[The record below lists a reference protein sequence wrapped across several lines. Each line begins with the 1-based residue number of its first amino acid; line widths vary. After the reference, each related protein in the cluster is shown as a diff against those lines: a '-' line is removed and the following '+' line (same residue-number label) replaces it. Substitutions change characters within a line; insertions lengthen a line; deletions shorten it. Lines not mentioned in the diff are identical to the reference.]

1 MAETKI
7 ELIESTCGCSG
18 EGGKCSSTGEAKAEE
33 KAEGSCCGGT
43 GCC

>member
-1 MAETKI
+1 MTETKI

-18 EGGKCSSTGEAKAEE
+18 EGGKCCSDNEAKVEE